1 MEPLQIGQTK
11 QIDRIF
17 SQEDLNRF
25 AMLSGDDN
33 PIHIDPDFSARTK
46 FGKTVAHGMLLYS
59 AICAAISQWFPDE
72 GFMQLS
78 QELMFPSPTFVDEP
92 VKIGLE
98 VIAFPTPKTIEIATT
113 ILKPYGEFGCT
124 GKTRILRPGA
134 GFRFM
139 DKDTQPAVYETKIR
153 EHRGLAIGQRVSRTS
168 VFTGGSWGQL
178 GTFLALVSDGNL
190 LYWDPVYARAHGYEG
205 VILPGGLLGAMISDL
220 LGTQL
225 PGRGTNWL
233 KQRFDFLKPAYP
245 NATIT
250 AHVEILRLRPE
261 KDLVNLRTTCV
272 DPTGEMVLD
281 GEALVWVSDLVS
293 SG

>member
-1 MEPLQIGQTK
+1 MGNFQIGQSESME
-11 QIDRIF
+11 RIF

-33 PIHIDPDFSARTK
+33 PIHVDPEFSARTK
-46 FGKTVAHGMLLYS
+46 FGKTVVHGMLMYS
-59 AICAAISQWFPDE
+59 AICAAIGKWFPDE
-72 GFMQLS
+72 GLVQLS
-78 QELMFPSPTFVDEP
+78 QELMFPSPTFVNEP
-92 VKIGLE
+92 IEIHLE
-98 VIAFPTPKTIEIATT
+98 VTAFPTPTTIEIATS
-113 ILKPYGEFGCT
+113 IARPNGEFGCA

-134 GFRFM
+134 EVHFVDWGSEL
-139 DKDTQPAVYETKIR
+139 PGYEG
-153 EHRGLAIGQRVSRTS
+153 EVHQYRGLSLGQTVSRTS

-178 GTFLALVSDGNL
+178 GMFLGLVGDGNL
-190 LYWDPVYARAHGYEG
+190 FYWDVAYARERGFEN
-205 VILPGGLLGAMISDL
+205 VILPGGLLGGMISDL
-220 LGTQL
+220 LGTEL

-250 AHVEILRLRPE
+250 ANVEITRLRPE

-272 DPTGEMVLD
+272 DPTGDLVLD
-281 GEALVWVSDLVS
+281 GEALVWVSDLE